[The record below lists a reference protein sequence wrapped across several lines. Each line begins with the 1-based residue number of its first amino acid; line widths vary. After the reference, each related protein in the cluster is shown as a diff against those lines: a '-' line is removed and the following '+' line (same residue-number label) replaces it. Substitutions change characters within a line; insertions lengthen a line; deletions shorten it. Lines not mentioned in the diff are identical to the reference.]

1 MSERPALVDAAR
13 ALATD
18 IRVSDLPDP
27 VMAQALRAIE
37 AIRAI
42 VANHRHP
49 GPYAVEQLRPPT
61 QEFRFEPADP
71 LGCIPYAPILGRLNP
86 ASAEASLR
94 VVDLSIQGVVTFSAL
109 HAGPMNLV
117 HGGALAGLCDELS
130 ALAVL
135 AHGSVGFTREITVDY
150 RGPAR
155 LGVPLSVRSVV
166 EGGDERTLTITSEVE
181 DAGRLC
187 VVASSRFR
195 RVGDLIGSFYQK
207 AGAVLADRAK

>member
-1 MSERPALVDAAR
+1 MSDRPALLQAVR

-18 IRVSDLPDP
+18 IRVSDLPDA
-27 VMAQALRAIE
+27 VVEQAQHAIAELRAV
-37 AIRAI
+37 
-42 VANHRHP
+42 VADHRHP

-61 QEFRFEPADP
+61 QEFRFDPADP

-94 VVDLSIQGVVTFSAL
+94 VVDRSIQGVVTFSAL

-135 AHGSVGFTREITVDY
+135 AYGSVGFTREISVDY

-155 LGVPLSVRSVV
+155 LGVPLTVRSHV
-166 EGGDERTLTITSEVE
+166 ESDDERTLIIRSEVHDE
-181 DAGRLC
+181 GRLC

-195 RVGDLIGSFYQK
+195 KVGNLTGSFYQK
-207 AGAVLADRAK
+207 PGAVLADRAK